1 MAKKTFF
8 IAGTDTDAGKTF
20 ISQALLSAAKEQGLS
35 CFALKPVA
43 AGCEVTEQGLRND
56 DALKLQQAASVK
68 LSYQQVN
75 PVALEQAIAPHVA
88 AKRENKQ
95 ISLQRIVGMCN
106 GALMSRADFVLI
118 EGAGGWRVPLNN
130 RETMA
135 ALPKALNVPVILVVG
150 VKLGCINHALLSV
163 EAILRDGC
171 ILAGWVANC
180 IDPTMQ
186 ASEESIETLKMA
198 IRAPMLGVVPFI
210 EDQSIEL
217 AASHL
222 QLSVIL

>member
-56 DALKLQQAASVK
+56 DALKL
-68 LSYQQVN
+68 N